1 MAQVT
6 KLVLDPD
13 KTIEERI
20 ESVLAIMSEDVS
32 DDDRL
37 VLQHMLEQALE
48 MKKKSECQ
56 TLADLRKKYAS
67 KKKLEEVISSP
78 DVKNKKP
85 APKKT
90 KATDKPDPK
99 DITPK
104 KSVWATVKK
113 VTPKKAPVGVTTEE
127 GRKVKGPPT
136 KRKAPPTPEASEEQ
150 EMSGSE
156 YDPVD
161 SNSDSNYSDRAAC
174 TPKRGRTKVQAKG
187 SARKRRARGSRPT
200 LSWCSSDSEAGGCTE
215 RKKTVVLFTEEELKA
230 MYDTAMDDP

>member
-1 MAQVT
+1 
-6 KLVLDPD
+6 
-13 KTIEERI
+13 
-20 ESVLAIMSEDVS
+20 MSEDVS
-32 DDDRL
+32 DNDRL

-67 KKKLEEVISSP
+67 NKKLEEVISVVDDSP
-78 DVKNKKP
+78 DVKKKKP

-90 KATDKPDPK
+90 KVTDKPDPK

-104 KSVWATVKK
+104 KSVRATVKK

-161 SNSDSNYSDRAAC
+161 SNSDSNDSDRAAC
-174 TPKRGRTKVQAKG
+174 TPKRGRTKFQAKG
-187 SARKRRARGSRPT
+187 SARKRRARGSRPP
-200 LSWCSSDSEAGGCTE
+200 LSWCSSDSEAGGSKE
-215 RKKTVVLFTEEELKA
+215 RKQTVVLFTEEELKA